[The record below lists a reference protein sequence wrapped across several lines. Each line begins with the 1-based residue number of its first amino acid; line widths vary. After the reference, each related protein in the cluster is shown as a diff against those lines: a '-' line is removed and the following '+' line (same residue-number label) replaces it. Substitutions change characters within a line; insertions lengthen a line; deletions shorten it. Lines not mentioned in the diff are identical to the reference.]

1 MPFDMNDEETK
12 TAVAKMIEEAVGP
25 VKTKNSELLAELKEA
40 KKGKTIDPAE
50 VEKLESKIETLTGE
64 LTLAQKA
71 AKDATK
77 AAETASKALE
87 TESGFTK
94 TLLIKNGL
102 SETLVKNGVKDED
115 FLDALV
121 TKFSQGAAIVA
132 EGDTRKAMLG
142 DKELSVV
149 VTEYLGTDAGK
160 KFVSA
165 PNNSGGGAEG
175 GKGGASGGKTMI
187 RSQFDALGQAERAT
201 FAKDGGK
208 VVDQAA

>member
-12 TAVAKMIEEAVGP
+12 TAVETMIADAISGLD
-25 VKTKNSELLAELKEA
+25 KKNKDLLAELKEA

-50 VEKLESKIETLTGE
+50 VERLETQIEKLNGDLTA
-64 LTLAQKA
+64 AQKA
-71 AKDATK
+71 ASDAAK
-77 AAETASKALE
+77 AADKATKALE

-102 SETLVKNGVKDED
+102 TETLVKNGVKDED

-187 RSQFDALGQAERAT
+187 RTQFDALGQAERAT
-201 FAKDGGK
+201 FAKEGGK